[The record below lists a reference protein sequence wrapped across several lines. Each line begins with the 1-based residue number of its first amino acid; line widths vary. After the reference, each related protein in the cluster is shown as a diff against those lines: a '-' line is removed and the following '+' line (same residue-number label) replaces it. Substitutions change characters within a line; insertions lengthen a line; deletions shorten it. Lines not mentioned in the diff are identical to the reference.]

1 MLMSVPVKFHV
12 NKHVLILK
20 AVSSVVVGVDI
31 RLMAVDV
38 TVGVDMSWH
47 VTIYCT

>member
-1 MLMSVPVKFHV
+1 M

-31 RLMAVDV
+31 QLMAVDV
-38 TVGVDMSWH
+38 TVGVDMLWH
-47 VTIYCT
+47 VTIVYVK

>member
-20 AVSSVVVGVDI
+20 AVSNVVVGVDI
-31 RLMAVDV
+31 QLMAIDV
-38 TVGVDMSWH
+38 TVGVDMLWH
-47 VTIYCT
+47 VNVYVK

>member
-1 MLMSVPVKFHV
+1 MNVSVEIHV

-31 RLMAVDV
+31 QLMAVDV
-38 TVGVDMSWH
+38 TVSVDML
-47 VTIYCT
+47 